1 MPRGQIMTGQD
12 WEPQV
17 FNFQNRN
24 SAGKR
29 PGRVSEAEA
38 NRVLQRG
45 GDVDVLK
52 KEHFRANAQKV
63 GPGANAKKLDEDNET
78 LKVKRVDNSLRIAI
92 QKARQSKGWTQQEL
106 AQRIAERVGV
116 VTEYE
121 NGKAVP
127 EERVLVKMEKA
138 FGIHLRGVKAG
149 QPFGHPQQQQVK
161 KAP

>member
-24 SAGKR
+24 TGNKK
-29 PGRVSEAEA
+29 PGRVNEAEA
-38 NRVLQRG
+38 NRLLQRG
-45 GDVDVLK
+45 GNVDVMK
-52 KEHFRANAQKV
+52 KEHYHANTQKA
-63 GPGANAKKLDEDNET
+63 GPGANAKRLDEDNET
-78 LKVKRVDNSLRIAI
+78 LKVKRIDNNLRASI
-92 QKARQSKGWTQQEL
+92 QRARQAKGWTQQDL

-127 EERVLVKMEKA
+127 EERVLVKMERA

-149 QPFGHPQQQQVK
+149 QPFGSAQPAAK
-161 KAP
+161 KVA